1 MAKNYNCASVTGLT
15 LARNQAKFGNERIE
29 KNVSIGKAYVLLLLS
44 SVLCVGWRPDAP

>member
-29 KNVSIGKAYVLLLLS
+29 KNVSINDVFHVSLPS
-44 SVLCVGWRPDAP
+44 SHHRYG